1 MIMIMKMATLPILT
15 SEVNFLTGHALF
27 SISKDNIKLKILWA
41 VRVLTTVAALMLVS
55 PCTFNSIGAIVTG
68 SISGALYFVS
78 DSIFKQRANPE
89 QVAQQFDIAQISI
102 VNFVFDFPGIVVS
115 SYDRFIVP
123 LLNIFWI
130 IVLVVMF
137 TVLKPLEEAWG
148 CYKSSDIGGLEY
160 GTCPEFDETGVTN
173 ALDISNICSRPEATI
188 NCVTRPSAFASE
200 RTARTV
206 ALIAFVSSTVLYAST
221 LTERKLRARA
231 ILLEKS

>member
-1 MIMIMKMATLPILT
+1 
-15 SEVNFLTGHALF
+15 
-27 SISKDNIKLKILWA
+27 LWA

-78 DSIFKQRANPE
+78 DSIFKQRATPE

-123 LLNIFWI
+123 LLNIFWV

-148 CYKSSDIGGLEY
+148 CYKSSDISGLEY

-200 RTARTV
+200 KTARTV
-206 ALIAFVSSTVLYAST
+206 ALVAFVLSTALYAST